1 MITTTATDIQNNFGK
16 YLKAV
21 QEGNEIIILKKGK
34 EVARLISKDTGI
46 SFLTDSLTGILKK
59 DYNERISAQK
69 GLQKNM
75 KILIDTNVILDV
87 LCDRTDFVE
96 SSSKIWKLCE
106 VEKIDGYISAL
117 SIPNIV
123 YILRKELTPEKTQQ
137 IIEQLFMIFH
147 IADLKSSDI
156 RKAANMKTSDYED
169 AIQMV
174 CAQRMK
180 VDFIVTR
187 NIKDFIESKVPAMK
201 PDELLERI

>member
-59 DYNERISAQK
+59 IITKRISAQK
-69 GLQKNM
+69 RLQKNM
-75 KILIDTNVILDV
+75 KILIDTNIILDV

>member
-46 SFLTDSLTGILKK
+46 SFLTDSLTGILK
-59 DYNERISAQK
+59 
-69 GLQKNM
+69 
-75 KILIDTNVILDV
+75 
-87 LCDRTDFVE
+87 
-96 SSSKIWKLCE
+96 KLCE

>member
-1 MITTTATDIQNNFGK
+1 
-16 YLKAV
+16 
-21 QEGNEIIILKKGK
+21 
-34 EVARLISKDTGI
+34 
-46 SFLTDSLTGILKK
+46 
-59 DYNERISAQK
+59 
-69 GLQKNM
+69 M

-156 RKAANMKTSDYED
+156 RTAANMKTSDYED

>member
-1 MITTTATDIQNNFGK
+1 
-16 YLKAV
+16 
-21 QEGNEIIILKKGK
+21 
-34 EVARLISKDTGI
+34 
-46 SFLTDSLTGILKK
+46 
-59 DYNERISAQK
+59 
-69 GLQKNM
+69 M

-201 PDELLERI
+201 PDELLERR

>member
-46 SFLTDSLTGILKK
+46 SFLTDSLTGILKIITK
-59 DYNERISAQK
+59 RISAQK

>member
-59 DYNERISAQK
+59 IITKRISAQK

-123 YILRKELTPEKTQQ
+123 YILRKELTPEK
-137 IIEQLFMIFH
+137 L
-147 IADLKSSDI
+147 
-156 RKAANMKTSDYED
+156 
-169 AIQMV
+169 
-174 CAQRMK
+174 
-180 VDFIVTR
+180 
-187 NIKDFIESKVPAMK
+187 SK
-201 PDELLERI
+201 LLNSCL

>member
-59 DYNERISAQK
+59 IITEKDIRAK
-69 GLQKNM
+69 GSCKNM

-96 SSSKIWKLCE
+96 SSSKIWKLCKLK
-106 VEKIDGYISAL
+106 KIDGYISAL
-117 SIPNIV
+117 SIR
-123 YILRKELTPEKTQQ
+123 IL
-137 IIEQLFMIFH
+137 FIF
-147 IADLKSSDI
+147 
-156 RKAANMKTSDYED
+156 
-169 AIQMV
+169 
-174 CAQRMK
+174 
-180 VDFIVTR
+180 
-187 NIKDFIESKVPAMK
+187 
-201 PDELLERI
+201 

>member
-1 MITTTATDIQNNFGK
+1 
-16 YLKAV
+16 
-21 QEGNEIIILKKGK
+21 
-34 EVARLISKDTGI
+34 
-46 SFLTDSLTGILKK
+46 
-59 DYNERISAQK
+59 
-69 GLQKNM
+69 M

-117 SIPNIV
+117 SLSSLVGSEMCIRDSISALSIPNIV

-137 IIEQLFMIFH
+137 IIEQLLMIFH

>member
-21 QEGNEIIILKKGK
+21 QEGNEIIILKK
-34 EVARLISKDTGI
+34 
-46 SFLTDSLTGILKK
+46 
-59 DYNERISAQK
+59 RISAQK

-137 IIEQLFMIFH
+137 IIEQLLMIFH